1 MISPSKNK
9 PARPAPRT
17 TKPSGMFLAI
27 TCAMILAVVGIGAY
41 FLFRDTA
48 PAPDTTS
55 GDKRPAAIA
64 DAAPQSEP
72 PRADASG
79 AAEPPAAPRA
89 PEPPPFVKRPG
100 AMQLP
105 DGKVLTFPA
114 PKEGEI
120 RKVYAYGHMYE
131 CDSEGNFR
139 DVTKRQLF
147 HTAFEGN
154 FLALA
159 CEGKT
164 FIPAF
169 LTGLDQEEVKEIL
182 KKDYVPIGDETE
194 EEWAELRA
202 YDDMRCAA
210 LQYMEE
216 GGSFDDFVMDFAN
229 YEKKSRETNAMCLR
243 EVMTLC
249 KEGKIEEAK
258 AMAQAAS
265 TLMAKQGLR
274 PFKLPPHVQAAFDE
288 LD

>member
-1 MISPSKNK
+1 MIAPTKQVETKK
-9 PARPAPRT
+9 PKA
-17 TKPSGMFLAI
+17 SGLIGRIAI
-27 TCAMILAVVGIGAY
+27 WSAVALLLVGAAATFAVFNFGDKQEPQREHKGGVSQIAEV
-41 FLFRDTA
+41 A
-48 PAPDTTS
+48 PASATTQPLEVSATEPD
-55 GDKRPAAIA
+55 
-64 DAAPQSEP
+64 EP
-72 PRADASG
+72 KQ
-79 AAEPPAAPRA
+79 
-89 PEPPPFVKRPG
+89 PEKPEFVKRPG
-100 AMQLP
+100 ALQLP

-131 CDSEGNFR
+131 CDSEGNFV

-182 KKDYVPIGDETE
+182 KKNYTPIGDETE
-194 EEWAELRA
+194 EEWAQLKA

-229 YEKKSRETNAMCLR
+229 YERKSRETNAMCLR

-249 KEGKIEEAK
+249 KDGKIEEAK
-258 AMAQAAS
+258 EMAQAAS
-265 TLMAKQGLR
+265 KLMENQGLR

-288 LD
+288 LP

>member
-1 MISPSKNK
+1 MIAPSKQSEK
-9 PARPAPRT
+9 
-17 TKPSGMFLAI
+17 TKPKASVPVGRMVIWSAVALLLTGAVATFS
-27 TCAMILAVVGIGAY
+27 ILVSRERHELNKDDKGKSSLIVDASPAKAPPQPVATPV
-41 FLFRDTA
+41 TA
-48 PAPDTTS
+48 P
-55 GDKRPAAIA
+55 
-64 DAAPQSEP
+64 
-72 PRADASG
+72 
-79 AAEPPAAPRA
+79 
-89 PEPPPFVKRPG
+89 PERTELEKPPFEKRPG

-105 DGKVLTFPA
+105 NGKVLTFPA
-114 PKEGEI
+114 PKPGEI

-139 DVTKRQLF
+139 DITPRKLF

-182 KKDYVPIGDETE
+182 KKNYEPIGDETE
-194 EEWAELRA
+194 EEWAQLKAYDELR
-202 YDDMRCAA
+202 CAV

-249 KEGKIEEAK
+249 KEGKNFE
-258 AMAQAAS
+258 
-265 TLMAKQGLR
+265 
-274 PFKLPPHVQAAFDE
+274 P
-288 LD
+288 